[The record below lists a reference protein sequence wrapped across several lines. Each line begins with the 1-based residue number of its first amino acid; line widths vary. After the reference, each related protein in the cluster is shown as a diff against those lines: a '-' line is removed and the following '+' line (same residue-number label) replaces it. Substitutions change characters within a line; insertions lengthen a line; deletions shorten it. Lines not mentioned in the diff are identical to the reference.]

1 METFSL
7 FLYEYNMERCHEEC
21 GITNA
26 SDIILAASLIV
37 ASIVLSPF
45 GTKLVCGKW
54 HLCDPAF

>member
-1 METFSL
+1 
-7 FLYEYNMERCHEEC
+7 MERCHEEC